1 MELNSIEKVVGL
13 FGDVIIDKYKY
24 YHALKLSPEGPA
36 PIVRLSSESLSL
48 GGAGNVAIS
57 IANLG
62 LKIELNYAQSR
73 KEQLRNIEFIE
84 NIAKRNNIKLNK
96 IYSNVENSIPTKIR
110 YYVDGK
116 QFMRE
121 DLEEIDKIDS
131 SLISDK
137 DLKAYIKKFD
147 VFVVSDYQKG
157 LISKEVMKKII
168 FNCNQNN
175 VPLFIDT
182 KSVDINSIRDAFCLK
197 INESEYNNLFKQYKL
212 AFNEPIEDINKKIDL
227 ARKSV
232 DIKNLILTLGS
243 RGSVISNSSEIRHV
257 ESDTVD
263 VVDITGAGDAFLAG
277 ITYSFLKRNNS
288 NFFDL
293 KKNLINKEDLEF
305 ANKAASSV
313 VVSKGTVP
321 ISKNFLSFSKRKAQE
336 KSIVGFTNG
345 CFDILHLGHLSL
357 FKKAKEKCDYLI
369 VGLNSDSSIK
379 NLKGDGRPIN
389 EQLTRIEILKSIVYI
404 DEVRIFDEETPLRL
418 IKEISPNILFKG
430 ADYNEEDIIGAEFVK
445 SYGGRVVRVELIS
458 GKSTSQTIKK
468 IKNITE
474 NS

>member
-1 MELNSIEKVVGL
+1 MELKSIEKVVGL
-13 FGDVIIDKYKY
+13 FGDLIIDKYKY

-36 PIVRLSSESLSL
+36 PIVRLNSESLSL
-48 GGAGNVAIS
+48 GGAGNVALS

-62 LKIELNYAQSR
+62 LNIELNYAQSG
-73 KEQLRNIEFIE
+73 KEQLGNIEFIE
-84 NIAKRNNIKLNK
+84 NIAKKNNIKLNK
-96 IYSNVENSIPTKIR
+96 IYSNLKYSIPTKIR

-121 DLEEIDKIDS
+121 DLEEIGKIDA
-131 SLISDK
+131 SLISDE
-137 DLKAYIKKFD
+137 DLKEYIKKFD

-168 FNCNQNN
+168 FSCNQNN

-197 INESEYNNLFKQYKL
+197 INESEYNNLFKKYKL
-212 AFNEPIEDINKKIDL
+212 EFNEPIEDINKKIDL

-243 RGSVISNSSEIRHV
+243 RGSVISNSSEISHV
-257 ESDTVD
+257 ESDTVE

-277 ITYSFLKRNNS
+277 ITYSFLKRNNL

-305 ANKAASSV
+305 ANEAASTV
-313 VVSKGTVP
+313 VASKGTVP

-404 DEVRIFDEETPLRL
+404 DEVRVFDEETPLRL

-430 ADYNEEDIIGAEFVK
+430 ADYKEEDIIGAEFVK
-445 SYGGRVVRVELIS
+445 SYGGKVVRVELIS

-468 IKNITE
+468 IKKI
-474 NS
+474 

>member
-1 MELNSIEKVVGL
+1 MELKSIEKVVGL

-62 LKIELNYAQSR
+62 LNIELNYAQSG
-73 KEQLRNIEFIE
+73 KEQLGNIEFIE
-84 NIAKRNNIKLNK
+84 NISKKNNIKLNK
-96 IYSNVENSIPTKIR
+96 IYSNLKNSIPTKIR

-121 DLEEIDKIDS
+121 DLEEIGKIDS
-131 SLISDK
+131 SLISDE
-137 DLKAYIKKFD
+137 DLKEYIKKFD

-157 LISKEVMKKII
+157 LISEEAMKKII
-168 FNCNQNN
+168 FSCNQNN

-197 INESEYNNLFKQYKL
+197 INESEYNNLFKKYKL
-212 AFNEPIEDINKKIDL
+212 EFNEPIRDINKKIEL

-232 DIKNLILTLGS
+232 NIKNLILTLGS
-243 RGSVISNSSEIRHV
+243 RGSVISNSSEISHV
-257 ESDTVD
+257 ESDTVE

-305 ANKAASSV
+305 ANEAASSV

-345 CFDILHLGHLSL
+345 CFDILHPGHIYLL
-357 FKKAKEKCDYLI
+357 KQAKANCDYLI
-369 VGLNSDSSIK
+369 VGINNDKSVK
-379 NLKGDGRPIN
+379 RLKGESRPIN
-389 EQLTRIEILKSIVYI
+389 KEEDRYEILKSIRYV
-404 DEVRIFDEETPLRL
+404 DEVIIFEEDTPLNL
-418 IKEISPNILFKG
+418 IKKLSPDLIVKGSDYRKTEIVGS
-430 ADYNEEDIIGAEFVK
+430 DYVE
-445 SYGGRVVRVELIS
+445 SYGGKVLIVDLIQNLS
-458 GKSTSQTIKK
+458 STKTIEKIKK
-468 IKNITE
+468 NE
-474 NS
+474 F